1 MKKILSAL
9 VIGSMVLLTGCSTG
23 VAAQIG
29 DTKISQA
36 EVQAKVAEVLAE
48 RRKMDTSQMQL
59 SVNEELNRS
68 ELRFLLISAIFEKI
82 AKQAGITIT
91 QAMQD
96 ARAASIYSQVGG
108 SGNLPQA
115 LVSAQI
121 APSDF
126 AIYIKSVLIS
136 EDLVTKLKA
145 TGLDATQANQMV
157 QKMVLKITQDEG
169 IKINPQYGA
178 WDPTN
183 ADLVTLD
190 SAGSAVK
197 QLNK

>member
-1 MKKILSAL
+1 MKKFVSAL

-23 VAAQIG
+23 IAAQVG

-36 EVQAKVAEVLAE
+36 EVQSKVAEILAE
-48 RRKMDTSQMQL
+48 RRKFDTSQLQL

-82 AKQAGITIT
+82 AKQAGITVT
-91 QAMQD
+91 KAMKD
-96 ARAASIYSQVGG
+96 ARTASIYNQVGG
-108 SGNLPQA
+108 PANLPQA

-126 AIYIKSVLIS
+126 PTYVQSVLIS
-136 EDLVTKLKA
+136 EDLVAKLKA
-145 TGLDATQANQMV
+145 TGLDQTAANQMV
-157 QKMVLKITQDEG
+157 QQMVLKTTKDEG

-178 WDPTN
+178 WDPAN
-183 ADLVTLD
+183 ADLVTID
-190 SAGSAVK
+190 SAGAAVK
-197 QLNK
+197 QLVK